1 MPYRFILFSC
11 INKLLAIRA
20 TNVDSQTSNYDNW
33 YGVEDGKLSARLT
46 SPSCCWQL
54 QPAPTNAIQS
64 ARNIDSIIKT
74 KYFSID
80 GIRANTPTKKGIY
93 IRQDQHADGSVKQV
107 KTVVE

>member
-1 MPYRFILFSC
+1 MAAEQKARVTYEHLE
-11 INKLLAIRA
+11 NAIH
-20 TNVDSQTSNYDNW
+20 
-33 YGVEDGKLSARLT
+33 SAR
-46 SPSCCWQL
+46 S
-54 QPAPTNAIQS
+54 
-64 ARNIDSIIKT
+64 IDSIIKT